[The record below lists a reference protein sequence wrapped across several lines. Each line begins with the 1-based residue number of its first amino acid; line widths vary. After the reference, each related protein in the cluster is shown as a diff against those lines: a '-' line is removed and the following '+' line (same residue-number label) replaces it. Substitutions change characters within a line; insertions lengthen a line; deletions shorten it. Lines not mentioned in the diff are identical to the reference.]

1 MFHVRSASDPPS
13 PTSAPAH
20 WNSRPVTPLAS
31 QPDNADA
38 YASRPLPPLPPMM
51 NKAVVPPPLNISK
64 RKSKPNALPVG
75 PGLGPASTEALHME
89 VEAEART
96 ASPRLSP
103 RTPARN
109 SNLPPRMLNPPS
121 PVHSLKHRQSKKV
134 LQLMGYD
141 VDVSNLTGNA
151 SQEPEKEPVARS
163 SRTFEDPFAPKS
175 TNLLQPPDEGLV
187 PVLEDDDGMA
197 SLSSKKSSWGPG
209 SPHSASAIPLG
220 PKSSVRRRRSARIF
234 EQDGV
239 GQFLAQ
245 DDAYMSPAADPEEEE
260 YLSDEEDMTAGEY
273 HKFAAE
279 LAASS
284 VRKTSSEEPVQEPKG
299 RRSSIM
305 SFRHGSQFGRLRRRP
320 TTADPNTRRT
330 GSSSSA
336 EGPSQ
341 APAAPEPEPEEPAEP
356 KSMFEESSDSD
367 SDRPNSRSRWRRDRF
382 SHRSEERVRDSR
394 DEDSLKRGSV
404 KSRLLGVGRRRRDQ
418 QAEHDQQWARIYVTS
433 MVDVIWTVSTPLPGF
448 FVLLHFDTTS
458 TALLSFW
465 VSFYG
470 VKRALL
476 RKYLRARKR
485 ILGGLTSKRP

>member
-1 MFHVRSASDPPS
+1 MFHVRSVSDPPS

-20 WNSRPVTPLAS
+20 WDSRPVTPLAS
-31 QPDNADA
+31 QPDNVDA
-38 YASRPLPPLPPMM
+38 YAKRPLPPLPPMT
-51 NKAVVPPPLNISK
+51 NRAVVPPPLNISK
-64 RKSKPNALPVG
+64 RKSKPTALPVG
-75 PGLGPASTEALHME
+75 PALGPASTDAPQME
-89 VEAEART
+89 VEAEARI

-134 LQLMGYD
+134 LQLMGLD
-141 VDVSNLTGNA
+141 VDVTNSMGAA
-151 SQEPEKEPVARS
+151 SHESEKEPVPRS
-163 SRTFEDPFAPKS
+163 SRSFEDPFASKTTS
-175 TNLLQPPDEGLV
+175 LLQPPEEGLV

-209 SPHSASAIPLG
+209 SPHSASAFPLG

-239 GQFLAQ
+239 AQLIAQ
-245 DDAYMSPAADPEEEE
+245 DDAYMSPSADPEEEEE

-284 VRKTSSEEPVQEPKG
+284 VRKTSAEEPVQEPKG

-305 SFRHGSQFGRLRRRP
+305 SFRHNSQFGRLRRRP

-336 EGPSQ
+336 EGASQ
-341 APAAPEPEPEEPAEP
+341 APAAPEAEPEEPAEP

-382 SHRSEERVRDSR
+382 SHRSEERGRDIR
-394 DEDSLKRGSV
+394 DDEASLKRGSV

-418 QAEHDQQWARIYVTS
+418 QAE
-433 MVDVIWTVSTPLPGF
+433 
-448 FVLLHFDTTS
+448 
-458 TALLSFW
+458 
-465 VSFYG
+465 
-470 VKRALL
+470 
-476 RKYLRARKR
+476 
-485 ILGGLTSKRP
+485 

>member
-1 MFHVRSASDPPS
+1 MSHVRSASDPPS

-20 WNSRPVTPLAS
+20 WNSRPVTPLAP

-38 YASRPLPPLPPMM
+38 YATRPLPPLPPMTIR
-51 NKAVVPPPLNISK
+51 AVVPPPLNISK
-64 RKSKPNALPVG
+64 RKSQG
-75 PGLGPASTEALHME
+75 STTTATPQME
-89 VEAEART
+89 VEVEART

-103 RTPARN
+103 RTPARS

-141 VDVSNLTGNA
+141 VDVANVMGNGP
-151 SQEPEKEPVARS
+151 QEPEKEHIPRS

-175 TNLLQPPDEGLV
+175 ANLLQPPEDGLV

-209 SPHSASAIPLG
+209 SPHSASAFPLG

-245 DDAYMSPAADPEEEE
+245 DDAYMSPAADLEDEQE

-284 VRKTSSEEPVQEPKG
+284 SRKVSTAEPVQEPKG

-341 APAAPEPEPEEPAEP
+341 EPAAPEPEPEEPAEP

-404 KSRLLGVGRRRRDQ
+404 KSRLLGVGRRRRD
-418 QAEHDQQWARIYVTS
+418 E
-433 MVDVIWTVSTPLPGF
+433 
-448 FVLLHFDTTS
+448 
-458 TALLSFW
+458 
-465 VSFYG
+465 
-470 VKRALL
+470 
-476 RKYLRARKR
+476 
-485 ILGGLTSKRP
+485 